1 MDERVVDEAFRVAS
15 LPVAASAR
23 VAAPTDLASVWHGL
37 SQSLRRDIGAR
48 TFDHWLKHLRPVSFD
63 TATGELALSA
73 PSTFTADWISQRFEE
88 RLLLAWQTQ
97 IPAIRK
103 LAITAVA
110 LPAGL
115 SAAHILHAGA
125 VARPAA
131 PPPHTDARLSFAT
144 FVPGRSN
151 VLALSAARRIAAPEV
166 PQFHPLYLRAETG
179 QGKTHLL
186 NAIAAATAA
195 RDPAARIIL
204 MSAEK
209 FMMEFVAAVRSNGMM
224 DFKARL
230 RAADLLLIDDL
241 QFVIGKDSTQT
252 ELLHTFDD
260 VVSGGGRLVVA
271 ADRLPHRLDGIDQRL
286 LSRLAGGLV
295 ADIDPPD
302 IDLRRAILEQKA
314 TTLGVDVAAEVID
327 WIAQHFPR
335 NVRELE
341 GALNR
346 LVAYAS
352 LTGVVIDVALAQE
365 RLNET
370 ARGSRARITI
380 EDIQRAVCTH
390 FRIDRGEMSSARRTR
405 AVARPRQIA
414 MYLAKELT
422 PRSFPEIGRRFGGRD
437 HSTVIHAVKTIEAL
451 RAKDADIDGDVRR
464 IRHALMLV

>member
-1 MDERVVDEAFRVAS
+1 MDELVVNEAYRIAS
-15 LPVAASAR
+15 ESPVVSDDQA
-23 VAAPTDLASVWHGL
+23 DLAAIWSAL
-37 SQSLRRDIGAR
+37 AKSLRRDIGAR
-48 TFDHWLKHLRPVSFD
+48 TFDHWLKHLRPAGFD
-63 TATGELALSA
+63 PETGALTLSA
-73 PSTFTADWISQRFEE
+73 PSSFTADWITQRFAD
-88 RLLLAWQTQ
+88 RLLLAWQT
-97 IPAIRK
+97 R
-103 LAITAVA
+103 
-110 LPAGL
+110 LPAVR
-115 SAAHILHAGA
+115 SVHIAAGPLHGNVRVAETQRGVRAPIA
-125 VARPAA
+125 V
-131 PPPHTDARLSFAT
+131 PPPPLTVPRMTFAS
-144 FVPGRSN
+144 FVPGKSN
-151 VLALSAARRIAAPEV
+151 VLALSAARRLAAPEA
-166 PQFHPLYLRAETG
+166 PQFHPLYLRSETG

-186 NAIAAATAA
+186 NAIAAATVE
-195 RDPAARIIL
+195 RDPSACIIL

-209 FMMEFVAAVRSNGMM
+209 FMMEFVAAVRSHGMM

-302 IDLRRAILEQKA
+302 VELRRAILEQKA
-314 TTLGVDVAAEVID
+314 IALNADVPGEVID
-327 WIAQHFPR
+327 WIAQQFPR

-346 LVAYAS
+346 LFAYAS
-352 LTGVVIDVALAQE
+352 LTGTVIDLALAQE
-365 RLNET
+365 RLSEA

-380 EDIQRAVCTH
+380 EDIQRAVCAH
-390 FRIDRGEMSSARRTR
+390 FRIDRGEMASARRTR

-437 HSTVIHAVKTIEAL
+437 HSTVIHAVRTIETL
-451 RAKDADIDGDVRR
+451 RAKDADIDADVRR
-464 IRHALMLV
+464 IRHALMLG